1 MSQDDVYDSASK
13 EKALYPQEL
22 SPQELSRGRV
32 VMGIIFYPRG
42 GSAHTTRGLA
52 RALTGQGWDVTLIS
66 GSVSSPDGKQDS
78 PGDARAF
85 FRGVDVRPVDFT
97 AALSA
102 ADPLRADPPL
112 HPSYEDRPGA
122 PDRVFASVDDAT
134 YEHLVSA
141 WMAALRDAGAERAD
155 VLHLHH
161 LTPLNEAAHR
171 LAPHVP
177 VLGHIH
183 GTELL
188 MLEAIEAGPPASWRY
203 TDVWAARLRRWAA
216 ACEQL
221 LIASP
226 TQVPRASRALG
237 VSPERFTV
245 VPNGFD
251 PTLFHPRTIDRAPLW
266 RRLLV
271 EEPRG
276 WRPEFPPNS
285 VTYTVGQ
292 LAPFAS
298 GPVILYVG
306 RFTEVK
312 RVPLLIAA
320 YQRAQ
325 ASFARPAPLALVGG
339 FPGEWEGEH
348 PWETIQRLGA
358 RDVFLAGWHTHDELP
373 DIFAASDIIV
383 LPSVREQFGQS
394 LVEGMACGLP
404 AIAVTA
410 GHGPD
415 EIVTSGA
422 SGWIVPP
429 DDEHALTAAL
439 IEAVN
444 DAEERRRRGV
454 VAAASVYARYAWP
467 ALGERLTQVYL
478 TLLDRR

>member
-1 MSQDDVYDSASK
+1 
-13 EKALYPQEL
+13 
-22 SPQELSRGRV
+22 
-32 VMGIIFYPRG
+32 MGIIFYPRG
-42 GSAHTTRGLA
+42 GSAHSTRGLA
-52 RALTGQGWDVTLIS
+52 RALAGQGWDVTLVS
-66 GSVSSPDGKQDS
+66 GSVSSPESQHDN

-85 FRGVDVRPVDFT
+85 YKGIDVRPVDFT
-97 AALSA
+97 SALSA

-122 PDRVFASVDDAT
+122 PDRIFAAVDDES
-134 YEHLVSA
+134 YERQVSA

-171 LAPHVP
+171 LAPHIP

-188 MLEAIEAGPPASWRY
+188 MLEAIAAGPPASWRY
-203 TDVWAARLRRWAA
+203 ADVWAQRLRRWAA
-216 ACEQL
+216 ECRRFF
-221 LIASP
+221 IASP
-226 TQVPRASRALG
+226 TQIARASRALG
-237 VSPERFTV
+237 VNPDLFSV
-245 VPNGFD
+245 VPNGFE
-251 PTLFHPRTIDRAPLW
+251 PGLFHPRAVDRAALW

-271 EEPRG
+271 EESRG
-276 WRPEFPPNS
+276 WRPGAAAGS
-285 VTYTVGQ
+285 VRYTVDQ
-292 LAPFAS
+292 LAPFVS
-298 GPVILYVG
+298 SPVILYVG

-325 ASFARPAPLALVGG
+325 ASFARSAPLALVGG

-348 PWETIQRLGA
+348 PWETVQRLGA

-404 AIAVTA
+404 AIAVAA

-415 EIVTSGA
+415 EIVSAGA
-422 SGWIVPP
+422 SGWLVLP
-429 DDEHALTAAL
+429 DDEYALAAAL
-439 IEAVN
+439 VAAVN
-444 DAEERRRRGV
+444 QSEERRRRGA
-454 VAAASVYARYAWP
+454 VAAETAYARYAWP
-467 ALGERLTQVYL
+467 ALGAQLTQVYR
-478 TLLDRR
+478 TLLDQR

>member
-1 MSQDDVYDSASK
+1 MSQSDNAHDLMPA
-13 EKALYPQEL
+13 ETALLTPKL
-22 SPQELSRGRV
+22 PRGRV

-42 GSAHTTRGLA
+42 GSAHSTRGLA
-52 RALTGQGWDVTLIS
+52 RALMGQGWDVTLVS
-66 GSVSSPDGKQDS
+66 GSVSSPDGQS
-78 PGDARAF
+78 VNPGDARAF
-85 FRGVDVRPVDFT
+85 YSGIDVRPVDFA

-102 ADPLRADPPL
+102 ADPLRANPPM

-122 PDRVFASVDDAT
+122 PDRVFASVDDET

-141 WMAALRDAGAERAD
+141 WMDALRDAGAERAD

-188 MLEAIEAGPPASWRY
+188 MLEAIESGPPASWRY
-203 TDVWAARLRRWAA
+203 ADVWAQLLRRWAA
-216 ACEQL
+216 ECRHL
-221 LIASP
+221 FIASP
-226 TQVPRASRALG
+226 SQIPRASRALG
-237 VSPERFTV
+237 VGQERFTV

-251 PTLFHPRTIDRAPLW
+251 PGLFHPREIDRTALW

-271 EEPRG
+271 EQPRG
-276 WRPEFPPNS
+276 WRPGVAAGS
-285 VTYTVGQ
+285 VRYTADQ
-292 LAPFAS
+292 LSPFAS

-306 RFTEVK
+306 RFTDVK

-325 ASFARPAPLALVGG
+325 ASFAHPAPLTLVGG

-348 PWETIQRLGA
+348 PWETVQRLGA

-404 AIAVTA
+404 AIAVAA

-415 EIVTSGA
+415 EIVASGA
-422 SGWIVPP
+422 SGWLVPP
-429 DDEHALTAAL
+429 DDEHALATAL
-439 IEAVN
+439 VEAVN
-444 DAEERRRRGV
+444 QSEERRRRGA
-454 VAAASVYARYAWP
+454 VAAETVYARYAWP
-467 ALGERLTQVYL
+467 ALGARLTQVYQ
-478 TLLDRR
+478 TLLDQR

>member
-1 MSQDDVYDSASK
+1 MGMHDVAPGG
-13 EKALYPQEL
+13 ETLQPQKL
-22 SPQELSRGRV
+22 PRGRV

-42 GSAHTTRGLA
+42 GSAHATRGLA

-66 GSVSSPDGKQDS
+66 GSVSSPDGREDS

-85 FRGVDVRPVDFT
+85 YSGIDVRPVDFT

-122 PDRVFASVDDAT
+122 PDRIFASVDDET

-161 LTPLNEAAHR
+161 LTPLNEAAHC

-188 MLEAIEAGPPASWRY
+188 MLEAIEAGPPANWRY
-203 TDVWAARLRRWAA
+203 AEVWARRLRRWAA
-216 ACEQL
+216 ECRHL
-221 LIASP
+221 FIASP
-226 TQVPRASRALG
+226 TQIPRASRALG
-237 VSPERFTV
+237 VGQERFTV

-251 PTLFHPRTIDRAPLW
+251 PTLFHPRAIDRAALW

-271 EEPRG
+271 EQPRG
-276 WRPEFPPNS
+276 WRPGAAAGS
-285 VTYTVGQ
+285 VAYTADQ
-292 LAPFAS
+292 LTPFAS

-306 RFTEVK
+306 RFTDVK
-312 RVPLLIAA
+312 RVSLLIAA

-348 PWETIQRLGA
+348 PWETIQRLQA

-373 DIFAASDIIV
+373 GIFAASDIIV

-404 AIAVTA
+404 AIAVAA

-415 EIVTSGA
+415 EIVASGA
-422 SGWIVPP
+422 SGWLVPP
-429 DDEHALTAAL
+429 DDEYALAAAL
-439 IEAVN
+439 IESVN
-444 DAEERRRRGV
+444 ETVERRRRGA
-454 VAAASVYARYAWP
+454 VAAESAYARYAWP
-467 ALGERLTQVYL
+467 ALGEKLTQVYL

>member
-1 MSQDDVYDSASK
+1 
-13 EKALYPQEL
+13 
-22 SPQELSRGRV
+22 
-32 VMGIIFYPRG
+32 MGIIFYPRG
-42 GSAHTTRGLA
+42 GSAHSTRGLA
-52 RALTGQGWDVTLIS
+52 RALMGQGWDVTLVS
-66 GSVSSPDGKQDS
+66 GSVSSPDGQNDS

-85 FRGVDVRPVDFT
+85 YVGIDVRPVDFT
-97 AALSA
+97 SALSA
-102 ADPLRADPPL
+102 ADPLRADPPM

-122 PDRVFASVDDAT
+122 PDRVFTSVDDET

-141 WMAALRDAGAERAD
+141 WMDALRAAGAERAD

-177 VLGHIH
+177 ILGHIH

-188 MLEAIEAGPPASWRY
+188 MLEAIAAGPPATWRY
-203 TDVWAARLRRWAA
+203 ADVWAHRLRRWAA
-216 ACEQL
+216 ACGHL
-221 LIASP
+221 LVASP
-226 TQVPRASRALG
+226 TQIPRASRALG
-237 VSPERFTV
+237 INPERFSV
-245 VPNGFD
+245 VPNGFESG
-251 PTLFHPRTIDRAPLW
+251 LFHPRTVDRAALW

-276 WRPEFPPNS
+276 WRPGAAAGS
-285 VTYTVGQ
+285 VAYTVDQ
-292 LAPFAS
+292 LSPFAS
-298 GPVILYVG
+298 GPVVLYVG
-306 RFTEVK
+306 RFTDVK

-348 PWETIQRLGA
+348 PWETVQRLGA

-373 DIFAASDIIV
+373 DIFAASDVIV

-404 AIAVTA
+404 AIAVSA

-415 EIVTSGA
+415 EIVANGA
-422 SGWIVPP
+422 SGWLVPP
-429 DDEHALTAAL
+429 DDEHALAAAL
-439 IEAVN
+439 GAAVN

-454 VAAASVYARYAWP
+454 IAAETAYARYAWP
-467 ALGERLTQVYL
+467 ALGAQLTQVYR
-478 TLLDRR
+478 TLLNQR